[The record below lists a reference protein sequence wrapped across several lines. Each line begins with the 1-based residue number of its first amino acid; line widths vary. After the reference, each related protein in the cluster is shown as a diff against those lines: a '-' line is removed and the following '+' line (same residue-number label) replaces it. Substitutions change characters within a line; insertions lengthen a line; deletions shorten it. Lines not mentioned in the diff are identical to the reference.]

1 MQKPQEWQRKHHE
14 AREGEHQISHLWYP
28 SKVTVS
34 SSNYLMQIVAGG
46 IFLMQKN
53 KKTQPPSSC
62 TIRKK
67 NHRYVISFQGGFL

>member
-1 MQKPQEWQRKHHE
+1 MR
-14 AREGEHQISHLWYP
+14 
-28 SKVTVS
+28 KVTFS
-34 SSNYLMQIVAGG
+34 SSNYLMQIAAGG

-53 KKTQPPSSC
+53 KKLQVYSFC